1 MNDLPTV
8 LAHGVAKSYGAI
20 RAVRDLDLTLMPGEC
35 VALVGHNGAGKSSL
49 IKLMLGLT
57 HRDAGRLT
65 VLGHDPGGS
74 DAAVMRRQIG
84 FLPENVALH
93 PGMTGRECLDFYA
106 RLKGVALAGIDALLA
121 RVGLSEA
128 AARQRLATYSKG
140 MRQRLGL
147 AQALLGN
154 PRLLFLDEPTTG
166 LDPALRQSFYALV
179 RALRDQG
186 ATILLCS
193 HALTELE
200 GQADRVVVMN
210 RGRKVA
216 EGSLETLRT
225 LADLPLRLTVTL
237 HTPEQAAK
245 LAAAH
250 GLPLPAEGVRRVSMT
265 CDRSR
270 KLELTRALLARC
282 DAVADLELSQPSLD
296 EIYAHFL
303 SQEEAA

>member
-1 MNDLPTV
+1 MIDQPTV
-8 LAHGVAKSYGAI
+8 QASGVAKSYGAI
-20 RAVRDLDLTLMPGEC
+20 RAVRDLTLTLMPGEC

-57 HRDAGRLT
+57 HRDAGQLT

-74 DAAVMRRQIG
+74 DAAAMRRQIG

-93 PGMTGRECLDFYA
+93 PGMTGRECLEFYA
-106 RLKGVALAGIDALLA
+106 RLKGVSLAGNDALLA
-121 RVGLSEA
+121 RVGLSDG

-250 GLPLPAEGVRRVSMT
+250 DLSPPAEGGRRVSMA

-270 KLELTRALLARC
+270 KLELTRALLARG